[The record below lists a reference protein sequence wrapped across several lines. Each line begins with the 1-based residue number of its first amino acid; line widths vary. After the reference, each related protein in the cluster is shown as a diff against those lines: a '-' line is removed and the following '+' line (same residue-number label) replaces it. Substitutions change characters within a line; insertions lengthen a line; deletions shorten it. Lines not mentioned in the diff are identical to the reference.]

1 MVAGGFGHLR
11 LAETLFGGVTRD
23 LLTSAPCPIFMAHW
37 AKREADMHVDPKDIR
52 HLGRQSV
59 CTGRFWLERL
69 DQQGPLWR
77 APWRRGWDSN
87 SA

>member
-1 MVAGGFGHLR
+1 
-11 LAETLFGGVTRD
+11 
-23 LLTSAPCPIFMAHW
+23 
-37 AKREADMHVDPKDIR
+37 MHVDPKDIR

-87 SA
+87 SADKRLN